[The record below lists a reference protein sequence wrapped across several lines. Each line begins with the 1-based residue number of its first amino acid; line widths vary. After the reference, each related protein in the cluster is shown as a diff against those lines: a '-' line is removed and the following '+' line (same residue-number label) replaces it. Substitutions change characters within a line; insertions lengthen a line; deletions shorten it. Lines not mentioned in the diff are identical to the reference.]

1 MKRKIVIPLVAIT
14 VVLAL
19 VIVLAFLAIP
29 HYIGPAPGRGFRK
42 AIILC
47 SANDF
52 YPYEAEE
59 DYNGGEDS
67 NLNGDSGF
75 WVPAGSGATPGYNAT
90 YGHDAPGSLFVQID
104 APDVQFNYTYDWD
117 LHQTLTEYAF
127 YNISAWFQIQGW
139 LPTTGGAKVGLQWL
153 DSIGTTV
160 RTDWSPLLTPIL
172 DNWTIINIEGVCN
185 NDTNNEITDL
195 NLVFAIEAI
204 FPEGSK
210 VFFDDI
216 KVDKWIAV
224 NNTNPTDPNPPPSR
238 IDSDGFPA
246 QALHVY
252 WILKS
257 HGYTDDH
264 IFLMIYHTN
273 DNVIDIKKNDSIAN
287 DLIGAVIDVEND
299 DVNSSRFKHELN
311 VSISGSFASGII
323 PKDQLIIFMT
333 DHGSNA
339 VLGDGNATFHFEADN
354 SFITEFE
361 FYDLVKEIDCERM
374 MINVD
379 SCFSGNFLNSNKNIG
394 LSWYDIPNCLFVSTS
409 SNVFSWYWI
418 SNNNGDGFAG
428 SWFFH
433 QFWEQLDQNQ
443 TISNAFFFAVNFIP
457 WNQFMPLI
465 ATQMPLLYDN
475 MGINTTLSFN
485 SDPPL

>member
-1 MKRKIVIPLVAIT
+1 MKWKIIIPLIAILLVGVIVI
-14 VVLAL
+14 AL
-19 VIVLAFLAIP
+19 IFSIIP
-29 HYIGPAPGRGFRK
+29 PSPPPIPSSRK
-42 AIILC
+42 AIILG

-59 DYNGGEDS
+59 DYNSGDDS
-67 NLNGDSGF
+67 NLNSDSGF
-75 WVPAGSGATPGYNAT
+75 WAPAGSGATPGHNAT
-90 YGHDAPGSLFVQID
+90 YGHDAPGSLLVQVDTPNVI
-104 APDVQFNYTYDWD
+104 FNFTYDWD
-117 LHQTLTEYAF
+117 MHQTLMEYAF

-139 LPTTGGAKVGLQWL
+139 LPTTGGGKIGLQWL
-153 DSIGTTV
+153 DSIGNTV
-160 RTDWSPLLTPIL
+160 RTDWSPLLNPIL
-172 DNWTIINIEGVCN
+172 DDWTILNIEGVCN
-185 NDTNNEITDL
+185 NNTNNEITDL
-195 NLVFAIEAI
+195 NLVLAIEAQ

-224 NNTNPTDPNPPPSR
+224 NVTDPTDPNPPPSR

-257 HGYTDDH
+257 HGYTDDN
-264 IFLMIYHTN
+264 IFLMLYHTN
-273 DNVIDIKKNDSIAN
+273 DLVIDIKAGDGILN
-287 DLIGAVIDVEND
+287 DLVGAVIDVEND
-299 DVNSSRFKHELN
+299 NVNASRFKQELN
-311 VSISGSFASGII
+311 VSVSGSFASEINSR
-323 PKDQLIIFMT
+323 DQLIIFMT

-361 FYDLVKEIDCERM
+361 FYDLVKNINSQRM

-379 SCFSGNFLNSNKNIG
+379 SCFSGNFLNQNKNIG
-394 LSWYDIPNCLFVSTS
+394 QSWYDLPNCLFVSAS

-443 TISNAFFFAVNFIP
+443 TVANAFIFASNFIP
-457 WNQFMPLI
+457 WNQWAPLI
-465 ATQMPLLYDN
+465 VTQIPLMHDN
-475 MGINTTLSFN
+475 LGINTTWSFN
-485 SDPPL
+485 SDPSL